1 MTGLMVEELTP
12 DHWPQVAAIYQDGIS
27 SGDATYETE
36 VPSWEVWDANHFPH
50 SRLVARVSGKIAG
63 WAALSPVSK
72 RPVYQGVAEVSVY
85 VASTA
90 QGRGVGTTLLGALVA
105 ASERNGVWTL
115 QAGIF
120 PENEVSLH
128 LHKKHGFREVGRRER
143 IGLLAGTWRDVILM
157 ERRSR
162 VAGV

>member
-1 MTGLMVEELTP
+1 MTGLLIEELTP

-27 SGDATYETE
+27 SGDATFETE
-36 VPSWEVWDANHFPH
+36 IPSWEVWDTNHFPH
-50 SRLVARVSGKIAG
+50 SRLIAMVSGKIAG

-72 RPVYQGVAEVSVY
+72 RVVYQGVAEVSVY

-90 QGRGVGTTLLGALVA
+90 QRRGVGTTLLGALVLS
-105 ASERNGVWTL
+105 SEQNGVWTL

-120 PENEVSLH
+120 PENEVSLY
-128 LHKKHGFREVGRRER
+128 LHKKHGFRVVGRRER
-143 IGLLAGTWRDVILM
+143 IGLRAGIWRDVILM
-157 ERRSR
+157 ERRSQ